1 MASAKVPL
9 MSDTDDT
16 IAFGEEEQINSSSF
30 RHPYVIGFHFLFRSA
45 ALLTYVFG
53 KIFSD
58 SFIGIS
64 VTLILLLSMDFW
76 TVKNITGRLL
86 VGLRW
91 WNYVDDNGKS
101 HWVYESRKGNL
112 QNRIHPRE
120 AQFFWIGLTLYPLLW
135 VIFFIVCLFGFSFKW
150 MLIVS
155 IALTL
160 HGANL
165 FGYVR
170 CRFGSEKS
178 MSTNVTDF
186 FRRQVIQNV
195 ANIMTKPAQPSANA
209 ANATGVI

>member
-9 MSDTDDT
+9 LTDTDDT
-16 IAFGEEEQINSSSF
+16 IGFGEEDNINSSSY
-30 RHPYVIGFHFLFRSA
+30 RHPYVIFFHLLFRSV
-45 ALLTYVFG
+45 ALITYLFG
-53 KIFSD
+53 TFVSN
-58 SFIGIS
+58 SFIAIF

-101 HWVYESRKGNL
+101 HWVYESRKL
-112 QNRIHPRE
+112 V
-120 AQFFWIGLTLYPLLW
+120 TT
-135 VIFFIVCLFGFSFKW
+135 
-150 MLIVS
+150 
-155 IALTL
+155 IALLL

-165 FGYVR
+165 YGYIK

-186 FRRQVIQNV
+186 FRKQVIQNV
-195 ANIMTKPAQPSANA
+195 ANIMTKPTQPSANA
-209 ANATGVI
+209 ASATGVV

>member
-9 MSDTDDT
+9 LTDTDDT
-16 IAFGEEEQINSSSF
+16 IGFGEEDNINSSSY
-30 RHPYVIGFHFLFRSA
+30 RHPYVIFFHLLFRSV
-45 ALLTYVFG
+45 ALITYLFG
-53 KIFSD
+53 TFVSN
-58 SFIGIS
+58 SFIAIF

-101 HWVYESRKGNL
+101 HWVYESRKGT
-112 QNRIHPRE
+112 QSRVHPRE
-120 AQFFWIGLTLYPLLW
+120 ARVFWFGLTVFPVLW
-135 VIFFIVCLFGFSFKW
+135 AIFLIFGALGLSFKW
-150 MLIVS
+150 MLVTT
-155 IALTL
+155 IALLL

-165 FGYVR
+165 YGYIK

-186 FRRQVIQNV
+186 FRKQVIQNV
-195 ANIMTKPAQPSANA
+195 ANIMTKPTQPSANA
-209 ANATGVI
+209 ASATGVV